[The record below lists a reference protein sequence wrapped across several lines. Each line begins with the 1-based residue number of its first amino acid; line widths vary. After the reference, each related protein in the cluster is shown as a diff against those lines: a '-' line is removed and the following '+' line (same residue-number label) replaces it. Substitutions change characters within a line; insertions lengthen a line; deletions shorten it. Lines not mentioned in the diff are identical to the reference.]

1 MSNWLQQPTAWQS
14 HLLARPEV
22 APEVSELLP
31 SWDAPGTIVGVVSF
45 DGYVVAVSESFQKL
59 LGWMLA
65 DLTSAPFWEFVHAED
80 QHPVVESIGRLM
92 MRTCEV
98 PLGVDLRALR
108 RDGTCVW
115 IRWQT
120 VADPNSELIY
130 GVGEDASDEMPAE
143 QARFHVGTWTRDIDA
158 GTVDWSDEVYE
169 MFGLPVGKAVDDDLV
184 KASIDP
190 QDLPLV
196 ERAWHAAIAGEDDYL
211 AQFRVTRPNGTIRTL
226 RSTGR
231 VTARTDGNPLTV
243 RGLTIDVTDRH
254 RH

>member
-1 MSNWLQQPTAWQS
+1 MSNSLQPTACQADLPS
-14 HLLARPEV
+14 RPEV

-31 SWDAPGTIVGVVSF
+31 SWDAPETIVGVVSF

-59 LGWMLA
+59 FGWMLP
-65 DLTSAPFWEFVHAED
+65 DLTSAPYWEFLHVDD
-80 QHPVVESIGRLM
+80 QPFVVESLGRLM

-115 IRWQT
+115 TRWQT

-130 GVGEDASDEMPAE
+130 GVGEDASGEMPHE
-143 QARFHVGTWTRDIDA
+143 QARVHVGTWTRDIDA

-184 KASIDP
+184 KASINP

-196 ERAWHAAIAGEDDYL
+196 ERAWRAAIAGEDDYL
-211 AQFRVTRPNGTIRTL
+211 AQFRVTRTNGTIRTL
-226 RSTGR
+226 RSVGR
-231 VTARTDGNPLTV
+231 VIARTDGNPLTV
-243 RGLTIDVTDRH
+243 RGLTMDVTDRH